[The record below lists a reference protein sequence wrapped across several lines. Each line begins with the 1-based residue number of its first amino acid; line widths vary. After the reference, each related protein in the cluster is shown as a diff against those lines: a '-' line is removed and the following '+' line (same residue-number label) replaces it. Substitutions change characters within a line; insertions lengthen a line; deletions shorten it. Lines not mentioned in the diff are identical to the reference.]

1 MPNRKPENLIGTESR
16 EQMLER
22 LLHTI
27 AEADVRIAGVNISNS
42 YGLYR
47 LIHRMA
53 VRMSPGT
60 EAFYLAFWDEEHQIV
75 VFPYCWDRNICEQP
89 FAQPLQEGPTKL
101 VVESGEPYVINHD
114 SELWDFETV
123 RFGTGER
130 SKSAVYLPIRRI
142 ISEGEHKVLGVLSC
156 QSYYEAQYSPEVVMA
171 LQWLAD
177 RVGIALNLEKEQRAA
192 ERRQEAAIREV
203 RQDLEEQIARV
214 ERVAQTALQ
223 SLQEITTEVERLQQ
237 TDSPLPA
244 LVQEQIRAL
253 ALSCYRARAEL
264 IHPQYQPGSF
274 ENGQTPALQ
283 SMPQLTDREQ
293 EVLLLLCAGE
303 SNKLIASRL
312 NLSLDTVKFHCKK
325 IYRKLGV
332 SSRLQAV
339 RIYNSSAF

>member
-1 MPNRKPENLIGTESR
+1 MPNRKPENLISSETR
-16 EQMLER
+16 EQLLER
-22 LLHTI
+22 LLNTI

-47 LIHRMA
+47 LTHRMA
-53 VRMSPGT
+53 VRMSPAT
-60 EAFYLAFWDEEHQIV
+60 EAFYLALWDEEHQIV

-101 VVESGEPYVINHD
+101 VIESGEPCVINEVTD
-114 SELWDFETV
+114 FWDFDTI
-123 RFGTGER
+123 RFGTQER
-130 SKSAVYLPIRRI
+130 SKSAAYLPIRKTLNDEDHRI
-142 ISEGEHKVLGVLSC
+142 LGVLSC
-156 QSYYEAQYSPEVVMA
+156 QSYSESQYPPEVVTA

-192 ERRQEAAIREV
+192 ERRQEMAVRAV
-203 RQDLEEQIARV
+203 RQDLEERISRV
-214 ERVAQTALQ
+214 EQVAQAALQ
-223 SLQEITTEVERLQQ
+223 SLQEITTEVEQLQQ
-237 TDSPLPA
+237 NEIPLPGYA
-244 LVQEQIRAL
+244 QDQIRSL

-264 IHPQYQPGSF
+264 IHPQTQISLKESGHKHS
-274 ENGQTPALQ
+274 LQ
-283 SMPQLTDREQ
+283 NLPQLTSREQ

-325 IYRKLGV
+325 IYKKLGV

-339 RIYNSSAF
+339 RIYNSSAK